1 MTFLMAQHLSPIP
14 CGRRH
19 KKALS
24 SGVASLRSRSII
36 PTAISSPGFLGTDPA
51 GDPELI
57 EKPASRGLAAVSRR
71 RILCSCDREFPRH
84 GIQENLILPFTRQA
98 N

>member
-1 MTFLMAQHLSPIP
+1 MTFLTAQHPSAIP

-19 KKALS
+19 KEALS
-24 SGVASLRSRSII
+24 SGLASLGSSSII
-36 PTAISSPGFLGTDPA
+36 RNAISSPAFLGTDPA

-84 GIQENLILPFTRQA
+84 GIQENLILPFTRRA